1 MAYTWFVCIRGVM
14 VFRSWVSVVVVEMGA
29 VCDRG
34 GVEVAV
40 VFARVVR
47 LLGDARLVVGSMV
60 MTVGT
65 AGVDDPSWLC
75 QHGCERRHCRVQWSC
90 NIDLERGC
98 GLPRSCRF
106 RPSCRGRSARKL
118 ARVVAPFSHPYVR
131 GGGPRRLVLI
141 VRERP

>member
-1 MAYTWFVCIRGVM
+1 M

-75 QHGCERRHCRVQWSC
+75 QHGRERRYCRVQH
-90 NIDLERGC
+90 R
-98 GLPRSCRF
+98 PRAWQWPAAIVSF
-106 RPSCRGRSARKL
+106 SAQL
-118 ARVVAPFSHPYVR
+118 
-131 GGGPRRLVLI
+131 
-141 VRERP
+141 